1 MDDDGS
7 RLSLEYSGSQSPL
20 PPSPVLPKGHR
31 YFGHAG
37 AHIQPVE
44 DPALPGEPVVLVLED
59 VLKHAVLRLT
69 PLVTSSLSSTG

>member
-7 RLSLEYSGSQSPL
+7 RLSLEYSGSQSPM

-37 AHIQPVE
+37 AHMQPVE
-44 DPALPGEPVVLVLED
+44 DAALPGKPVVLPVEGCS
-59 VLKHAVLRLT
+59 KACCCA
-69 PLVTSSLSSTG
+69 PLTSSLSSTG